1 MTEFI
6 FMLTRDD
13 VTIGDARAKYAD
25 VRGSRLRWVGFKD
38 VGLPFGE
45 LRALAEEIHRD
56 DRKVA
61 LEVVSLDETSELRS
75 AEAALEI
82 GVDLLMGGVH
92 PDAVLPLVA
101 PTNVLYFPFPGRVT
115 GHPSV
120 LEGSVEEIAQSARR
134 LTAKRGVHGLD
145 LLAYRFSGD
154 VPSLMSAVVGAS
166 FGPVVVAGS
175 VDSDARIDA
184 VKQSGAWAFTV
195 GSAVFDS
202 AFPAPRSTA
211 GQVEHILEVM
221 QAPTTIEQHPA
232 ALGQPNAATASRAPS
247 EP

>member
-13 VTIGDARAKYAD
+13 VTVSDARARYAD
-25 VRGSRLRWVGFKD
+25 VRGSGLRWVGFKD
-38 VGLPFGE
+38 LGLSFDQ
-45 LRALAEEIHRD
+45 LRALADEIHQD

-61 LEVVSLDETSELRS
+61 LEVVSLDERSELRS

-115 GHPSV
+115 GHPSI
-120 LEGSVEEIAQSARR
+120 LEGSVEEIAQSARL
-134 LTAKRGVHGLD
+134 LTAQRGVHGLD

-154 VPSLMSAVVGAS
+154 VPRLMATVVAAS

-195 GSAVFDS
+195 GSAVFDA
-202 AFPAPRSTA
+202 AFPAASSTA
-211 GQVEHILEVM
+211 SQVDHILEVVGFSTGAGHHA
-221 QAPTTIEQHPA
+221 AP
-232 ALGQPNAATASRAPS
+232 LDRPNAATAT
-247 EP
+247 